1 MGLRHIRTALAL
13 LLATASCFAATG
25 RDAVVPAALEPWI
38 PWVLRDL
45 GDSACPRRD
54 GEPVC
59 VASSSL
65 DLRVVGSQA
74 GFRLEGW
81 RWSDG
86 WVRLP
91 GDSSLW
97 PESVRSGGAPVPVL
111 APGGRPSVFLK
122 SGPFR
127 LEGILRWTRRPSS
140 IQLPEDVAFHRLEVD
155 GRPTESVDGRAL
167 WLSRSDDTAAGEAS
181 DTAGDVRIKVFRRVD
196 DGVPSRAT
204 TRLELSVSGKER
216 PLELADVLPAGS
228 IPTGIESDLPAR
240 LTRQGKL
247 GLTARSGNWTVV
259 VRSAWIV
266 PPDTFRV
273 SRSGAP
279 WPASEIWSF
288 RSAPD
293 IRTVQLSGATPVDAA
308 QAEVPQSD
316 RDLPAWSLSR
326 DRALAVAQVLR
337 GDPATDSVKVRLER
351 RVWIDFDGGGATVR
365 DDLVGEANRPLRL
378 SVAAPLRLGRGEI
391 RGEGQVLTTLGG
403 AEQGFP
409 VQGRGPWS
417 LLSRLEDGIWTDLPI
432 SPVGWDLEAATVQV
446 HLGLGWRL
454 LEIAGPGEST
464 GTWLSGWNL
473 WSIFLLVL
481 VVGILAQLV
490 SRKAAAVGAVV
501 FVLGSQDQIGIAHW
515 LHFLVAVSAWL
526 ALKERIPDR
535 LPARLAAVWA
545 GIAALIV
552 AGIAISFTVAQVR
565 LAMHPHLDN
574 SNEGYAYDRMDM
586 AEPVPALDTAAVVE
600 ESGMDRASMQNS
612 ISGGSLPSSRSAY
625 ASKQGRAWSK
635 EILLEDD
642 PMLLGAVQAGPGVPD
657 WLHNAGSLR
666 SNGAVSGAQT
676 FRVVALPPLA
686 VRIWRLAA
694 VAGMWV
700 LLFLVAAKSLP
711 GAVGRIRFRPAAA
724 PPKLAALVL
733 LAAAGARAEL
743 PSPDLLRDLR
753 AHLVAPP
760 ACGDA
765 CVHPGEARITLRG
778 GQAVVELDVQAQARG
793 IVRLPQVD
801 WRATGLTI
809 PRGAAGS
816 DGRSTW
822 AVVEPG
828 FQTIRMEGVPKDGAL
843 LVGFQDI
850 PFRRRIDAPGWTR
863 EGDAPSSV
871 HLVRSAGSDAGG
883 KPDTTVAELAPL
895 AHVSRTL
902 RLKRDWTV
910 ETVVERASEAPGAL
924 ALSIPLLAGERPL
937 GEVSADSGQARVV
950 LASGVD
956 RISWVS
962 RLPAS
967 DRIRLAAP
975 RNPLWT
981 ETWSLESSTRW
992 HVQAAGVP
1000 RVRSE
1005 TNTWMPL
1012 PGETLSVAVAS
1023 PRTLDGPVMS
1033 VQSASIRC
1041 EAGRDLT
1048 QCTLRASVVS
1058 GIGGDIFATLP
1069 SDARIRSIAVDGLER
1084 PRQPAR
1090 DGRQRIELSPGT
1102 RWIDIQWS
1110 APSAGRFL
1118 VRSPE
1123 VVLSAGGANFRA
1135 SLESMD
1141 DTWVVALG
1149 GPGEGPGILW
1159 WGMVAAMAI
1168 VSWILSRVPGQPL
1181 RFVDWFLLFLGTSTV
1196 FRFGGL
1202 PFVAW
1207 VGVMLWRGRFDPTS
1221 VKPWQFRALQTG
1233 IAGLAAV
1240 AFLVLLAM
1248 VPVGLLG
1255 RPEMLVEGPFGDR
1268 TWFVDRSGGELP
1280 RPWLFAL
1287 PRWLW
1292 KALLLAWSLWMVR
1305 ALLSWAKW
1313 GWSAFA
1319 RNGAWRSDAKSEP
1332 PPSPIQP

>member
-1 MGLRHIRTALAL
+1 MEHRLFRIALPL
-13 LLATASCFAATG
+13 LLATTSCFAATK
-25 RDAVVPAALEPWI
+25 RDAVVPAALESWV

-45 GDSACPRRD
+45 GDSACPQRD
-54 GEPVC
+54 GVPVC

-65 DLRVVGSQA
+65 DLRILGSQA
-74 GFRLEGW
+74 NFRLEGW

-86 WVRLP
+86 WVSLP
-91 GDSSLW
+91 GDSTLW
-97 PESVRSGGAPVPVL
+97 PESVKSGAAPVPVL
-111 APGGRPSVFLK
+111 GPDGRPAVFLK
-122 SGPFR
+122 NGPFR
-127 LEGILRWTRRPSS
+127 LEGVLRWTRRPASVP
-140 IQLPEDVAFHRLEVD
+140 LPEGVAFHRLVVD
-155 GRPTESVDGRAL
+155 GRSTESVDGRTL
-167 WLSRSDDTAAGEAS
+167 WLSRSGDAVSGAAS
-181 DTAGDVRIKVFRRVD
+181 DTAGDVRIKVFRRID
-196 DGVPSRAT
+196 DGIPSLAT
-204 TRLELSVSGKER
+204 TRLELSISGKER
-216 PLELADVLPAGS
+216 PLELLDVLPAGS

-273 SRSGAP
+273 SRASTP
-279 WPASEIWSF
+279 WPATEIWSF

-308 QAEVPQSD
+308 QAEVPEQD
-316 RDLPAWSLSR
+316 RHLPAWSLSP
-326 DRALAVAQVLR
+326 DRALVVAQVLR
-337 GDPATDSVKVRLER
+337 GDPTTDSVKIRLER
-351 RVWIDFDGGGATVR
+351 RVWVDFDGRGATVR
-365 DDLVGEANRPLRL
+365 DELIGEANRPLRL

-391 RGEGQVLTTLGG
+391 RDEGQVLTTLGG

-409 VQGRGPWS
+409 VQGKGSWS
-417 LLSRLEDGIWTDLPI
+417 LLSRIEDGIWTKLPV
-432 SPVGWDLEAATVQV
+432 SPVGWDLEAATIQV

-454 LEIAGPGEST
+454 LEIAGPGYSS
-464 GTWLSGWNL
+464 GTWISGWNL

-481 VVGILAQLV
+481 VTGILVRLV
-490 SRKAAAVGAVV
+490 SKKAAVVGALV

-515 LHFLVAVSAWL
+515 LHLLVALSAWL

-545 GIAALIV
+545 SIAALIV
-552 AGIAISFTVAQVR
+552 AGIAIAFTVAQVR
-565 LAMHPHLDN
+565 LAMHPQLDK
-574 SNEGYAYDRMDM
+574 SHEGYQEERMEM
-586 AEPVPALDTAAVVE
+586 AAPEPALEATDAVE
-600 ESGMDRASMQNS
+600 ESAMDRASLQNS
-612 ISGGSLPSSRSAY
+612 LEVRTPPSKGYRGY
-625 ASKQGRAWSK
+625 ATKQASSWSS

-657 WLHNAGSLR
+657 WLHNAGSLQ

-686 VRIWRLAA
+686 VRIWRLLA
-694 VAGMWV
+694 VAGMWT
-700 LLFLVAAKSLP
+700 LLFLIAKRSLP
-711 GAVGRIRFRPAAA
+711 GAVSRIGFRSIGVPS
-724 PPKLAALVL
+724 KLAALVL

-760 ACGDA
+760 ACGNA
-765 CVHPGEARITLRG
+765 CVHPGEARISIRG
-778 GQAVVELDVQAQARG
+778 EQAILELDIQAQARG
-793 IVRLPQVD
+793 IVRLPQID
-801 WRATGLTI
+801 WRATGLSI

-816 DGRSTW
+816 DGRSMW

-843 LVGFQDI
+843 LVGFQDV
-850 PFRRRIDAPGWTR
+850 PFRRKLDAPGWTR

-871 HLVRSAGSDAGG
+871 HLIRSAKADADG

-924 ALSIPLLAGERPL
+924 ALSIPLLTGERPL
-937 GEVSADSGQARVV
+937 GNVSADSGQARVV

-956 RISWVS
+956 RISWIS
-962 RLPAS
+962 RIPAS
-967 DRIRLAAP
+967 ERIRLAAP
-975 RNPLWT
+975 RTGLWT
-981 ETWSLESSTRW
+981 ETWSVESSTRW

-1005 TNTWMPL
+1005 TNKWMPL
-1012 PGETLSVAVAS
+1012 PGETLSVVVAS
-1023 PRTLDGPVMS
+1023 PKTLEGPVMA

-1041 EAGRDLT
+1041 ESGRDLV
-1048 QCTLRASVVS
+1048 QCTLHANVVS

-1069 SDARIRSIAVDGLER
+1069 SDAKIRSIAVDNMER
-1084 PRQPAR
+1084 PQQPTR

-1102 RWIDIQWS
+1102 HWIDIQWT
-1110 APSAGRFL
+1110 APPGGRLL

-1123 VVLSAGGANFRA
+1123 ATLSAGGANFRA
-1135 SLESMD
+1135 SLESTD
-1141 DTWVVALG
+1141 DTWIVALG

-1159 WGMVAAMAI
+1159 WGMVAAMGILA
-1168 VSWILSRVPGQPL
+1168 WILSRIPGQPL

-1202 PFVAW
+1202 PFVVW
-1207 VGVMLWRGRFDPTS
+1207 VGVMAWRDRFDPLS
-1221 VKPWQFRALQTG
+1221 VKSWQFRALQTG
-1233 IAGLAAV
+1233 IAGLAV
-1240 AFLVLLAM
+1240 VSFLFLLAM

-1268 TWFVDRSGGELP
+1268 TWFVDRSGGEFP
-1280 RPWLFAL
+1280 RPWLFVL

-1313 GWSAFA
+1313 GWSAFIK
-1319 RNGAWRSDAKSEP
+1319 NGAWRSDTRSEP
-1332 PPSPIQP
+1332 RPPTPL